1 MLCFLCVCGLCQ
13 AVFGTA
19 AAGTVSMTVESAVSK
34 SGEGTVSTK
43 NGIKRVID
51 LDPISV

>member
-19 AAGTVSMTVESAVSK
+19 AAGTVSMTVESAVS
-34 SGEGTVSTK
+34 TK